1 MYFKWSTCAVLLL
14 AFTVALFVT
23 LTTDSLNAQEPTPPY
38 DPQQVPVPQQ
48 LPVAGLATESYRQNC
63 APCHGASGDG
73 DGPAGAAAD
82 PTVFS
87 DPAVVWERSPAELF
101 FVTKF
106 GRIENL
112 MPPWRNSLS
121 DEQIWQAVYYA
132 WNLHT
137 SEMEVAQGAELYAES
152 CLACH
157 GEEGRGEGREAG
169 AGIPDFSAQELMIHL
184 SQADLAERWR
194 EAHPEFGS
202 NWSSGQQKAVLEFVR
217 GFTYQPVWEPFEVS
231 GPGVIT
237 GQLVQGTEN
246 GPAPQQTAVTL
257 NIYRQAD
264 LLTTRSA
271 PVEAGGSFEFKNLP
285 VDEGLYF
292 LAETEHRSVR
302 YTSPIL
308 AFSGPDFI
316 EDRTGP
322 ERIATSLPIFES
334 TSDPTGILVSRAN
347 WLIEHDPGRLL
358 IGQLFTF
365 DNRSDRTFIGIEDD
379 LFDAPVT
386 LVVPLPEGA
395 QEVEIQ
401 DGLIGESYR
410 LRQQILY
417 DTRPVL
423 PGDGSRQIFVRYRV
437 SYPDESARV
446 SFPVPYETELLNV
459 LVADLPG
466 LEAGLS
472 FEGELREPAGQET
485 IQGVLFRRWSA
496 PVSGGSTVQ
505 LSLRGLIGAGG
516 RDPRQDREPQL
527 NRELQVA
534 APPLDVRI
542 PLVFGSVVALVLL
555 VSVVFFLR
563 RERAKSPLTPGQA
576 AARREELIDRIARLD
591 DLHALGELDE
601 RSWQRKRASLK
612 SELIEIA
619 LAEQATKGDE

>member
-1 MYFKWSTCAVLLL
+1 MNFKWSTCAVLLL
-14 AFTVALFVT
+14 ACTVALFVT

-38 DPQQVPVPQQ
+38 DPQQVPVPQR
-48 LPVAGLATESYRQNC
+48 LPVAGLAAESYRQNC

-87 DPAVVWERSPAELF
+87 DPAAVWERSPAELF

-121 DEQIWQAVYYA
+121 DEQIWQVVYYA

-137 SEMEVAQGAELYAES
+137 NETDVAQGAELYAQS

-157 GEEGRGEGREAG
+157 GERGRGEGIEAG
-169 AGIPDFSAQELMIHL
+169 AGIPDFSAQHRMIHL

-194 EAHPEFGS
+194 ESHPELGS
-202 NWSSGQQKAVLEFVR
+202 NWSSGQQKAVLEFIR
-217 GFTYQPVWEPFEVS
+217 GFTYQPVWVPFEVS

-237 GQLVQGTEN
+237 GQLVQGTAN
-246 GPAPQQTAVTL
+246 GTAPQQTEVTL
-257 NIYRQAD
+257 NIYQQAN

-271 PVEAGGSFEFKNLP
+271 TIGAEGSFEFKNLP
-285 VDEGLYF
+285 VDEGFYF
-292 LAETEHRSVR
+292 LAETEHRSIR

-322 ERIATSLPIFES
+322 ERIETSLPVFEP
-334 TSDPTGILVSRAN
+334 TSDPTDILVSRAN
-347 WLIEHDPGRLL
+347 WIIEHDPGRLL

-379 LFDAPVT
+379 LFDVPIT
-386 LVVPLPEGA
+386 LVIPLPESA

-423 PGDGSRQIFVRYRV
+423 PGDGSRQIFVRYRL
-437 SYPDESARV
+437 SYPDESARI

-466 LEAGLS
+466 LEVDLS
-472 FEGELREPAGQET
+472 LEGEIRDPADQET

-496 PVSGGSTVQ
+496 PVSGHSPVQ

-542 PLVFGSVVALVLL
+542 PLVFGSVVALILL
-555 VSVVFFLR
+555 VSVVFFFQ
-563 RERAKSPLTPGQA
+563 RERVKNPPSAEQM
-576 AARREELIDRIARLD
+576 AARRGELIDRIARLD
-591 DLHALGELDE
+591 DLHALGELE
-601 RSWQRKRASLK
+601 KRAWQKERASLK
-612 SELIEIA
+612 SELIDIA
-619 LAEQATKGDE
+619 LAEQRMKGGG

>member
-1 MYFKWSTCAVLLL
+1 M
-14 AFTVALFVT
+14 T
-23 LTTDSLNAQEPTPPY
+23 LTTDRLNAQEPTPPY
-38 DPQQVPVPQQ
+38 DPQQVPVPQRA
-48 LPVAGLATESYRQNC
+48 PVAGLATESYRQNC

-87 DPAVVWERSPAELF
+87 DPAEVWERSPAELF

-137 SEMEVAQGAELYAES
+137 NETEVAQGAELYAQS

-157 GEEGRGEGREAG
+157 GDRGRGEGIEAS

-194 EAHPEFGS
+194 EAHPELGS
-202 NWSSGQQKAVLEFVR
+202 NWSSGQQKAVLEFIR
-217 GFTYQPVWEPFEVS
+217 GFTYHPVWEPFEVS

-246 GPAPQQTAVTL
+246 GPAPQQKAITL
-257 NIYRQAD
+257 NIYQQAN
-264 LLTTRSA
+264 LLASRSA
-271 PVEAGGSFEFKNLP
+271 TIGAGGSFEFKNLP
-285 VDEGLYF
+285 VDEGFYF
-292 LAETEHRSVR
+292 LAETEHRSIR

-316 EDRTGP
+316 EDRIGP
-322 ERIATSLPIFES
+322 ERIDTSLPVFEP

-347 WLIEHDPGRLL
+347 WIIEHDPGRLL

-365 DNRSDRTFIGIEDD
+365 DNRGDRTFIGIEDD
-379 LFDAPVT
+379 LFDVPVT
-386 LVVPLPEGA
+386 LVIPLPESA

-423 PGDGSRQIFVRYRV
+423 PGDGSRQVFVRYRL
-437 SYPDESARV
+437 SYADESAGI

-466 LEAGLS
+466 LEVDLS
-472 FEGELREPAGQET
+472 LEGELREPAGQET

-496 PVSGGSTVQ
+496 PVSSSSPVQ

-534 APPLDVRI
+534 APPLDVRV

-555 VSVVFFLR
+555 ASLALFFQ
-563 RERAKSPLTPGQA
+563 RERAKSPKTPERM
-576 AARREELIDRIARLD
+576 AARRGELIDKIARLD

-601 RSWQRKRASLK
+601 RAWQKKRASLK
-612 SELIEIA
+612 RELIDIA
-619 LAEQATKGDE
+619 LAEQRSWGEG

>member
-1 MYFKWSTCAVLLL
+1 MHFKWSTCAVLLL
-14 AFTVALFVT
+14 AFAVALFVT

-38 DPQQVPVPQQ
+38 DPQQVPVPQRM
-48 LPVAGLATESYRQNC
+48 PVAGLATESYRQNC

-87 DPAVVWERSPAELF
+87 DPTAVWERSPAELF

-121 DEQIWQAVYYA
+121 DEQIWQAVYFA

-137 SEMEVAQGAELYAES
+137 NETEVAQGAELYAQS

-157 GEEGRGEGREAG
+157 GDEGRGEGIEAG
-169 AGIPDFSAQELMIHL
+169 AGIPDFSAQHRMIHL
-184 SQADLAERWR
+184 SPADLAKRWR
-194 EAHPEFGS
+194 EAHPELGS
-202 NWSSGQQKAVLEFVR
+202 NWSIGQQRAVLEFIR
-217 GFTYQPVWEPFEVS
+217 SFTYQPVWEPFEVS

-237 GQLVQGTEN
+237 GQLIQGTQN
-246 GPAPQQTAVTL
+246 GPAPQQTAVSL
-257 NIYRQAD
+257 NIYRQAN
-264 LLTTRSA
+264 LLTTRSVSIGA
-271 PVEAGGSFEFKNLP
+271 DGSFEFKNLP
-285 VDEGLYF
+285 VDEGFYF
-292 LAETEHRSVR
+292 LAETEHRSIR

-322 ERIATSLPIFES
+322 ERIDTSLPVFEP
-334 TSDPTGILVSRAN
+334 TSDPTGIHVSRAN
-347 WLIEHDPGRLL
+347 WIIEHDPGRLL
-358 IGQLFTF
+358 IGQLFTL
-365 DNRSDRTFIGIEDD
+365 DNRSDRTFIGVEDD
-379 LFDAPVT
+379 QFDVPVT
-386 LVVPLPEGA
+386 LVIPLPDGA
-395 QEVEIQ
+395 QQVEIQ

-423 PGDGSRQIFVRYRV
+423 PGDGSRQVFVRYRLA
-437 SYPDESARV
+437 YADESV
-446 SFPVPYETELLNV
+446 QITFPVPYETDLLNV

-466 LEAGLS
+466 LEVDLS
-472 FEGELREPAGQET
+472 LEGEIRDLAGQET

-496 PVSGGSTVQ
+496 PASRSTPVQ
-505 LSLRGLIGAGG
+505 LSLRGLIEAGG

-555 VSVVFFLR
+555 ASLVLFIQ
-563 RERAKSPLTPGQA
+563 RERAKSPRTAEQL

-591 DLHALGELDE
+591 DLHALGELE
-601 RSWQRKRASLK
+601 KRAWQRKRASLK
-612 SELIEIA
+612 SELIDVA
-619 LAEQATKGDE
+619 LAEQRSRAAR

>member
-1 MYFKWSTCAVLLL
+1 MHFKCSTSVVLLL
-14 AFTVALFVT
+14 ASTVALFVT
-23 LTTDSLNAQEPTPPY
+23 LTTDSLNAQEPSPTY
-38 DPQQVPVPQQ
+38 DPQQVPVPQR
-48 LPVAGLATESYRQNC
+48 LPVAGLAAESYRQNC
-63 APCHGASGDG
+63 APCHGPSGDG
-73 DGPAGAAAD
+73 DGPAGATAD

-87 DPAVVWERSPAELF
+87 DASVVWESSPAELF

-121 DEQIWQAVYYA
+121 DEQIWQVVYYA

-137 SEMEVAQGAELYAES
+137 NETEVAQGAELYAQS

-157 GEEGRGEGREAG
+157 GESGRGEGIEAD
-169 AGIPDFSAQELMIHL
+169 AGTPDFSAQHRMIHL
-184 SQADLAERWR
+184 SQSDLAERWR
-194 EAHPEFGS
+194 EAHPERGS
-202 NWSSGQQKAVLEFVR
+202 DWSIGQQRAVLEYIR
-217 GFTYQPVWEPFEVS
+217 RFTYQPVWEPFEVG

-237 GQLVQGTEN
+237 GQLFQGTQN
-246 GPAPQQTAVTL
+246 GPAPQQMGVTL

-271 PVEAGGSFEFKNLP
+271 LIEADGSFEFGDLP
-285 VDEGLYF
+285 VDEGFYY
-292 LAETEHRSVR
+292 LAETEHRGIR

-316 EDRTGP
+316 EDRAGP
-322 ERIATSLPIFES
+322 ERIDTTLPVFEPAS
-334 TSDPTGILVSRAN
+334 NPTDILISRAN
-347 WLIEHDPGRLL
+347 WIIEHDPGRLL
-358 IGQLFTF
+358 VGQLFTF
-365 DNRSDRTFIGIEDD
+365 DNRSDRTFIGIDD
-379 LFDAPVT
+379 DRFDAPVT
-386 LVVPLPEGA
+386 LVIPLPNNA
-395 QEVEIQ
+395 REVEIQ

-423 PGDGSRQIFVRYRV
+423 PGDGSRQIFVRYRL
-437 SYPDESARV
+437 SYADETARI

-472 FEGELREPAGQET
+472 FEGELQEPSGQET

-542 PLVFGSVVALVLL
+542 PLVFGSVVTFVLL
-555 VSVVFFLR
+555 VAVVFLFQ
-563 RERAKSPLTPGQA
+563 RERARSPLTPEQT
-576 AARREELIDRIARLD
+576 AARRGELIDRIARLD

-601 RSWQRKRASLK
+601 SSWQRKRASLK
-612 SELIEIA
+612 NELIDIA
-619 LAEQATKGDE
+619 LAEQGSKVDG

>member
-14 AFTVALFVT
+14 ACIVALFVT
-23 LTTDSLNAQEPTPPY
+23 LATDTLNAQEPSPTY
-38 DPQQVPVPQQ
+38 DPQQVPVPQR
-48 LPVAGLATESYRQNC
+48 LPVAGLAAESYSQNC
-63 APCHGASGDG
+63 APCHGPSGDG
-73 DGPAGAAAD
+73 DGPAGATAD

-87 DPAVVWERSPAELF
+87 DASVVWESSPADLF

-121 DEQIWQAVYYA
+121 DEQIWQVVFYT

-137 SEMEVAQGAELYAES
+137 NETEVAQGAELYAQS

-157 GEEGRGEGREAG
+157 GESGRGEGIEAA
-169 AGIPDFSAQELMIHL
+169 AGTPDFSSQNSMIHL
-184 SQADLAERWR
+184 SQADLAKRWR
-194 EAHPEFGS
+194 ESHPELGS
-202 NWSSGQQKAVLEFVR
+202 NWNLGQQKAVLEYIR
-217 GFTYQPVWEPFEVS
+217 SFTYQPVWEPFEVG

-237 GQLVQGTEN
+237 GQLVQGTRN
-246 GPAPQQTAVTL
+246 GPAPQQAAVTL
-257 NIYRQAD
+257 NIYRQAN
-264 LLTTRSA
+264 LLATRSA
-271 PVEAGGSFEFKNLP
+271 SVEAGGSFEFRNLP
-285 VDEGLYF
+285 VDEGFYF
-292 LAETEHRSVR
+292 LVETEHRTIR

-316 EDRTGP
+316 EDRVGP
-322 ERIATSLPIFES
+322 ERIDTTLPVFEPAS
-334 TSDPTGILVSRAN
+334 NPTDILISRAN
-347 WLIEHDPGRLL
+347 WIIEHDPGRLL

-365 DNRSDRTFIGIEDD
+365 DNRSDRTFIGIDD
-379 LFDAPVT
+379 DRFDAPVT
-386 LVVPLPEGA
+386 LVIPLPDNA
-395 QEVEIQ
+395 REVEIQ

-417 DTRPVL
+417 DTRPVP
-423 PGDGSRQIFVRYRV
+423 PGDGSRQIFVRYRL
-437 SYPDESARV
+437 SYADKTARI

-472 FEGELREPAGQET
+472 FEGELQEPAGQEK

-542 PLVFGSVVALVLL
+542 PLVFGSVVTFILL
-555 VSVVFFLR
+555 VSVGFFLR
-563 RERAKSPLTPGQA
+563 REGAKSPLTPEQT
-576 AARREELIDRIARLD
+576 AARRGELIDRIARLD

-619 LAEQATKGDE
+619 LAEPRTKGDG

>member
-1 MYFKWSTCAVLLL
+1 MFFKWSTCAVLLL
-14 AFTVALFVT
+14 ACTVALFVT
-23 LTTDSLNAQEPTPPY
+23 LTTDRLNAQEPTPPY
-38 DPQQVPVPQQ
+38 DPQQVPVPQRA
-48 LPVAGLATESYRQNC
+48 PVAGLATESYRQNC

-87 DPAVVWERSPAELF
+87 DPAEVWERSPAELF

-137 SEMEVAQGAELYAES
+137 NETEVAQGAELYAQS

-157 GEEGRGEGREAG
+157 GDRGRGEGIEAS

-194 EAHPEFGS
+194 EAHPELGS
-202 NWSSGQQKAVLEFVR
+202 NWSSGQQKAVLEFIR
-217 GFTYQPVWEPFEVS
+217 GFTYHPVWEPFEVS

-246 GPAPQQTAVTL
+246 GPAPQQKAITL
-257 NIYRQAD
+257 NIYQQAN
-264 LLTTRSA
+264 LLASRSA
-271 PVEAGGSFEFKNLP
+271 TIGAGGSFEFKNLP
-285 VDEGLYF
+285 VDEGFYF
-292 LAETEHRSVR
+292 LAETEHRSIR

-316 EDRTGP
+316 EDRIGP
-322 ERIATSLPIFES
+322 ERIDTSLPVFEP

-347 WLIEHDPGRLL
+347 WIIEHDPGRLL

-365 DNRSDRTFIGIEDD
+365 DNRGDRTFIGIEDD
-379 LFDAPVT
+379 LFDVPVT
-386 LVVPLPEGA
+386 LVIPLPESA

-423 PGDGSRQIFVRYRV
+423 PGDGSRQVFVRYRL
-437 SYPDESARV
+437 SYADESAGI

-466 LEAGLS
+466 LEVDLS
-472 FEGELREPAGQET
+472 LEGELREPAGQET

-496 PVSGGSTVQ
+496 PVSSSSPVQ

-534 APPLDVRI
+534 APPLDVRV

-555 VSVVFFLR
+555 ASLALFFQ
-563 RERAKSPLTPGQA
+563 RERAKSPKTPERM
-576 AARREELIDRIARLD
+576 AARRGELIDKIARLD

-601 RSWQRKRASLK
+601 RAWQKKRASLK
-612 SELIEIA
+612 RELIDIA
-619 LAEQATKGDE
+619 LAEQRSWGEG

>member
-1 MYFKWSTCAVLLL
+1 MAS
-14 AFTVALFVT
+14 TVALFVT
-23 LTTDSLNAQEPTPPY
+23 LTTDSLNAQEPSPTY
-38 DPQQVPVPQQ
+38 DPQQVPVPQR
-48 LPVAGLATESYRQNC
+48 LPVAGLAAESYRQNC
-63 APCHGASGDG
+63 APCHGPSGDG
-73 DGPAGAAAD
+73 DGPAGATAD

-87 DPAVVWERSPAELF
+87 DASVVWESSPAELF

-121 DEQIWQAVYYA
+121 DEQIWQVVYYA

-137 SEMEVAQGAELYAES
+137 NETEVAQGAELYAQS

-157 GEEGRGEGREAG
+157 GESGRGEGIEAD
-169 AGIPDFSAQELMIHL
+169 AGTPDFSAQHRMIHL
-184 SQADLAERWR
+184 SQSDLAERWR
-194 EAHPEFGS
+194 EAHPERGS
-202 NWSSGQQKAVLEFVR
+202 DWSIGQQRAVLEYIR
-217 GFTYQPVWEPFEVS
+217 RFTYQPVWEPFEVG

-237 GQLVQGTEN
+237 GQLFQGTQN
-246 GPAPQQTAVTL
+246 GPAPQQMGVTL

-271 PVEAGGSFEFKNLP
+271 LIEADGSFEFGDLP
-285 VDEGLYF
+285 VDEGFYY
-292 LAETEHRSVR
+292 LAETEHRGIR

-316 EDRTGP
+316 EDRAGP
-322 ERIATSLPIFES
+322 ERIDTTLPVFEPAS
-334 TSDPTGILVSRAN
+334 NPTDILISRAN
-347 WLIEHDPGRLL
+347 WIIEHDPGRLL
-358 IGQLFTF
+358 VGQLFTF
-365 DNRSDRTFIGIEDD
+365 DNRSDRTFIGIDD
-379 LFDAPVT
+379 DRFDAPVT
-386 LVVPLPEGA
+386 LVIPLPNNA
-395 QEVEIQ
+395 REVEIQ

-423 PGDGSRQIFVRYRV
+423 PGDGSRQIFVRYRL
-437 SYPDESARV
+437 SYADETARI

-472 FEGELREPAGQET
+472 FEGELQEPSGQET

-542 PLVFGSVVALVLL
+542 PLVFGSVVTFVLL
-555 VSVVFFLR
+555 VAVVFLFQ
-563 RERAKSPLTPGQA
+563 RERARSPLTPEQT
-576 AARREELIDRIARLD
+576 AARRGELIDRIARLD

-601 RSWQRKRASLK
+601 SSWQRKRASLK
-612 SELIEIA
+612 NELIDIA
-619 LAEQATKGDE
+619 LAEQGSKVDG